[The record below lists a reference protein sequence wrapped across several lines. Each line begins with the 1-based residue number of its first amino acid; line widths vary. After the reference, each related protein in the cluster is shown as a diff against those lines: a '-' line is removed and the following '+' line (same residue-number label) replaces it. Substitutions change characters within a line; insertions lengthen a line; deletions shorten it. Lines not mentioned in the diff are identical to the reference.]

1 MWVGDK
7 APLFHQP
14 QLSIRNQCIIFT
26 TWVSEWECYLCSER
40 SNDPTDYS
48 LHPFQERVARDSG
61 RLILSDVVSLTRDA
75 EVPVPSNRH
84 RLYPSNP
91 HVTQPLIYEWHLHA
105 RAPSRLRPP
114 FSNKVCTLWY
124 KTMVVWG
131 RFVKTII
138 YQALFLGSKHAI
150 HQKKGLILSYPVVW
164 TRIWSHLIS
173 RKYKL
178 KTYFWTF
185 IFWTKISNLL
195 LCPQLC
201 TFVFIRITFIWREP
215 CLRFFI

>member
-75 EVPVPSNRH
+75 EVPVQSNRH
-84 RLYPSNP
+84 RHYPSNP

-105 RAPSRLRPP
+105 RALSRLRPP

-124 KTMVVWG
+124 
-131 RFVKTII
+131 TISSFFSI
-138 YQALFLGSKHAI
+138 TTLCPLECKKCGSGCWKKSRIAFFSAPTTTFLVSKLDEMRYKYYLLKKVSNKKIVALIISNH
-150 HQKKGLILSYPVVW
+150 LIPLLINYHNYCVD
-164 TRIWSHLIS
+164 IWS
-173 RKYKL
+173 
-178 KTYFWTF
+178 
-185 IFWTKISNLL
+185 
-195 LCPQLC
+195 
-201 TFVFIRITFIWREP
+201 
-215 CLRFFI
+215 